1 LISLSPLTII
11 LAVLPVYLLMMG
23 GALFRKI
30 GVLKAEQD
38 QGIMRLVFSIMLPCF
53 ILDKTLGA
61 DVLRNGWT
69 LLSGISIGFSLIV
82 LQIAISYFAGKLA
95 GLSKGHGIRTFALA
109 SGCQNFGFTA
119 VPVVEILWGSSAL
132 ALLFVHNIGVEIA
145 VWSVG
150 VMLLSGE
157 ADIQWKRLINGPIV
171 AVCIALLLASIGLDR
186 AINGPIREAIS
197 MIGAGAFPV
206 AILMT
211 GASIMDLAGRERPCW
226 KTMIVSCLVRL
237 LICPALILLCARWV
251 PMATELQ
258 QILVVQAAMPAA
270 LVPILLARLYG
281 GRPAVAVQV
290 VVATTLVSLLTLP
303 YIITFGIRLLHLTPL
318 TP

>member
-1 LISLSPLTII
+1 
-11 LAVLPVYLLMMG
+11 
-23 GALFRKI
+23 
-30 GVLKAEQD
+30 
-38 QGIMRLVFSIMLPCF
+38 MLPCF

-61 DVLRNGWT
+61 DVLKNGWT
-69 LLSGISIGFSLIV
+69 LLSGICIGFSLIV

-95 GLSKGHGIRTFALA
+95 GLSKGHGIRTFALV

-150 VMLLSGE
+150 VMLLSSE
-157 ADIQWKRLINGPIV
+157 AGIQWKRLINGPII
-171 AVCIALLLASIGLDR
+171 AVTIALLLACFGLDR

-206 AILMT
+206 AILMA
-211 GASIMDLAGRERPCW
+211 GASIMDLAASERPCW

-237 LICPALILLCARWV
+237 LICPSLILLCARWI
-251 PMATELQ
+251 PMATELK
-258 QILVVQAAMPAA
+258 QILLVQAAMPAA

-281 GRPAVAVQV
+281 GRPVVAVQI

-303 YIITFGIRLLHLTPL
+303 YIITIGIRLLHLTPL